1 MPKPKTKSKSKRK
14 TQRKQGAQPGN
25 KNALKHGFYADKFT
39 AAESTKLD
47 SQGETDLKAEIAA
60 LRVCIDRLLN
70 ELDFRPQDDYRRE
83 RQQLA
88 RHALPPPTEHAHG
101 YDAISRHARANGI
114 PHQRQERRHT
124 EITTGSPRNGKARSR
139 YMSTLTETIA
149 AILRS
154 FDELLFS
161 RRQYQDVEV
170 PTRTSTGNH

>member
-70 ELDFRPQDDYRRE
+70 QLDFDPVFLNDANGDTLRDMHYLHQLNTLTAMT
-83 RQQLA
+83 QSVGTLA
-88 RHALPPPTEHAHG
+88 RTEYLIRGKNEGIQKSLLEALEMVRL
-101 YDAISRHARANGI
+101 DLGI
-114 PHQRQERRHT
+114 
-124 EITTGSPRNGKARSR
+124 
-139 YMSTLTETIA
+139 
-149 AILRS
+149 
-154 FDELLFS
+154 
-161 RRQYQDVEV
+161 
-170 PTRTSTGNH
+170 